1 MRFEVINHAVRMDC
15 GDENFFTTLFQSV
28 YMGEQQ
34 STLFCVLN
42 EKASECAQYSC
53 AFGCVYAAC
62 KFFYRPHI
70 ELTAVWFV
78 KVVFRAV
85 FLREY
90 M

>member
-1 MRFEVINHAVRMDC
+1 
-15 GDENFFTTLFQSV
+15 
-28 YMGEQQ
+28 MGELQ
-34 STLFCVLN
+34 SISFCVLN

>member
-1 MRFEVINHAVRMDC
+1 MVLKLDSR
-15 GDENFFTTLFQSV
+15 DERFFTILFQSV

-34 STLFCVLN
+34 LISFCVLN